1 MIIDR
6 PDLIG
11 TSGEFGK
18 IVGPIAEVME
28 EFGAAVA
35 AGEFDSTDPT
45 GNGFAVRD
53 NATGTMNISGMEIP
67 VFIDVED
74 KYGGNGLN
82 QDRYGTELQDGGYGT
97 DANGNPIRAYIVADS
112 FTKLLQSGSER
123 SVLETFQTTLGLML
137 ARDRQPTGRMLADV
151 LRRSFADV
159 ELTGVGGR
167 TTDQAVVQ
175 NYMRI
180 YNQLHN
186 NMTGALRLAGQ
197 TPENN
202 PSAFTIEGTKNLENS
217 YYNWLQQPANRG
229 EYLRPDVSGGI
240 GQKEWASS
248 LQGNIEM
255 NHQEEVNQSEV
266 TVDSLTK
273 KWGNM

>member
-1 MIIDR
+1 
-6 PDLIG
+6 
-11 TSGEFGK
+11 
-18 IVGPIAEVME
+18 
-28 EFGAAVA
+28 
-35 AGEFDSTDPT
+35 
-45 GNGFAVRD
+45 
-53 NATGTMNISGMEIP
+53 
-67 VFIDVED
+67 
-74 KYGGNGLN
+74 
-82 QDRYGTELQDGGYGT
+82 
-97 DANGNPIRAYIVADS
+97 
-112 FTKLLQSGSER
+112 
-123 SVLETFQTTLGLML
+123 ML

-151 LRRSFADV
+151 LRRSFDDV
-159 ELTGVGGR
+159 NLTGIGGR

-180 YNQLHN
+180 YNQLHK
-186 NMTGALRLAGQ
+186 NMTNALRLAGQ

-202 PSAFTIEGTKNLENS
+202 PSAFSIGGTKNLENS

-240 GQKEWASS
+240 GQKEGASS